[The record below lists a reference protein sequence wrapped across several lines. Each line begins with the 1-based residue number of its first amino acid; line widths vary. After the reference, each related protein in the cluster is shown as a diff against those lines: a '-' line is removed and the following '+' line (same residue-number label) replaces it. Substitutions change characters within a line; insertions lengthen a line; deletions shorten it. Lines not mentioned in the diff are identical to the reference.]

1 MRLRMTSFLIS
12 GLVLS
17 QLPIPDK
24 ICKIL
29 YLPRI
34 IELLDL
40 EGSLGNQQNTGCL
53 RTEKV

>member
-1 MRLRMTSFLIS
+1 MRLRMASFLIS

-29 YLPRI
+29 YLSRI
-34 IELLDL
+34 IKLLDL
-40 EGSLGNQQNTGCL
+40 EGSLGKS
-53 RTEKV
+53 TEHWLSAH